1 MNAQDVVSLSWELLP
16 LPPVDYRPLSTAS
29 TETKCADTSSRT
41 GNEKKKKKK
50 RPVTVALTSGRTVGR
65 EDILRSAISACG
77 ECNPLGKKRRP
88 PGGACQHCQTILE
101 CGGRFLSKKM
111 ARFDPTPEPTKIRM
125 YASGLN
131 AKAIQVN
138 GDKLIVGRAGND
150 NNNGLVEMGTLVRS
164 GDIVSFLVKKRVGN
178 SAADVLSLR
187 FIVKCS
193 EGETKRIGER
203 TDDKDSR
210 CLSCPSLPAAKRVDR
225 EVSSLFESCRQSDYI
240 NRDEVDLDRLQESSN
255 DETGILS
262 QDVKNRGDDER
273 GDGNDEYNELEN
285 NDYESPMLSMHH
297 FSASQWQ
304 NHSVD
309 ATFTDTPV
317 RMHEESSGELS
328 SERMSSQSRR
338 PVPGPTIPGICS
350 KSSQCKKDAFD
361 VQFKQRRD
369 AQRRLLS
376 SLDRDEWREL
386 LDEYSLGISR
396 TTGIGPA
403 VTRVSAA
410 EEQCASSAFHQALL
424 SMAIHRSEGCSEEPT
439 CSQTALPSNTCS
451 DRGTDRASEHFSS
464 DRRKLF
470 DLPHLLIG
478 TTFGESE

>member
-29 TETKCADTSSRT
+29 TKTKCADTSSRT

-111 ARFDPTPEPTKIRM
+111 ARFDPTPEPTKMRM

-138 GDKLIVGRAGND
+138 GDKLIVGCAAND
-150 NNNGLVEMGTLVRS
+150 NNNGLVEMETLVRN
-164 GDIVSFLVKKRVGN
+164 GDIVSFLVKKSIGDN
-178 SAADVLSLR
+178 TADVLSLR

-193 EGETKRIGER
+193 EGETKRIRKR

-210 CLSCPSLPAAKRVDR
+210 CLSSPSLPAAKRVDR
-225 EVSSLFESCRQSDYI
+225 EVSSFFETSRQSGDI
-240 NRDEVDLDRLQESSN
+240 KRDEVDLNRPQKSGN
-255 DETGILS
+255 DETGIFS
-262 QDVKNRGDDER
+262 KDVNNRGDDER
-273 GDGNDEYNELEN
+273 GDGNDEDNELEN

-304 NHSVD
+304 THSVD
-309 ATFTDTPV
+309 VTFTDTPI

-328 SERMSSQSRR
+328 SERMSSQSRY
-338 PVPGPTIPGICS
+338 PLPGRTIPGICS
-350 KSSQCKKDAFD
+350 ESSQCKKDAFD
-361 VQFKQRRD
+361 GQFKQRRD
-369 AQRRLLS
+369 ARTSRRLLS

-386 LDEYSLGISR
+386 LDEYS
-396 TTGIGPA
+396 IGPA
-403 VTRVSAA
+403 ATRVSPA
-410 EEQCASSAFHQALL
+410 EEQCTSSAFHYALL
-424 SMAIHRSEGCSEEPT
+424 SMAIHQSEGCSEEAT
-439 CSQTALPSNTCS
+439 CNETVLTSNTCS
-451 DRGTDRASEHFSS
+451 DRRTDRASEHISS
-464 DRRKLF
+464 GRRKLL
-470 DLPHLLIG
+470 DLPHLLNG
-478 TTFGESE
+478 TIL